1 MKRQPPRS
9 AAVLYGAAVTSAVI
23 GALLWLRSRNS
34 PADRLFLYGS
44 SSESDVHSPSAWRVW
59 SSAVTE
65 ERLGM
70 YLLGAALALA
80 LAARLVATWREGT
93 ASPEGEPSRAQK
105 R

>member
-1 MKRQPPRS
+1 MNRQTPLS
-9 AAVLYGAAVTSAVI
+9 AAALYGAAATSAVM

-34 PADRLFLYGS
+34 SADSLFLYGGS
-44 SSESDVHSPSAWRVW
+44 GSEIHSPSAWRVW

-80 LAARLVATWREGT
+80 LAARLVATWRDRREHGEGPV
-93 ASPEGEPSRAQK
+93 PE
-105 R
+105 